1 MGVSPRVSEE
11 FVNFLIEEGFHVEE
25 STAKW
30 KYGVFFEEETSEF
43 SALQRIESSDAQVV
57 RIWRW
62 PFNARC
68 ALCITGDIDALTLWD
83 FILRPFEMRIF
94 KKRRIR
100 KKRDADTRRIAQR
113 ICEGSEE
120 RELEAIERD

>member
-1 MGVSPRVSEE
+1 M
-11 FVNFLIEEGFHVEE
+11 
-25 STAKW
+25 
-30 KYGVFFEEETSEF
+30 
-43 SALQRIESSDAQVV
+43 ALAFQCEV
-57 RIWRW
+57 RI
-62 PFNARC
+62 
-68 ALCITGDIDALTLWD
+68 CITGDIDALTLWD